1 MSKNVRMIAKA
12 YSCKETAILPKIAQN
27 CIRNEIPTNIQQN
40 IELAILYTIMLQ
52 CLSLRRRQHLYRLT
66 VSY

>member
-12 YSCKETAILPKIAQN
+12 YSGEETAILSKIAQN
-27 CIRNEIPTNIQQN
+27 CRRNEIPTNIQQN
-40 IELAILYTIMLQ
+40 IELAILYIMLQ
-52 CLSLRRRQHLYRLT
+52 CFSLRRRQHLYRLT